1 MTKQNPILPEK
12 VAAWK
17 AAITKRRLQD
27 AAPKLLAALETILAN
42 GSMHDDGSFVVN
54 EGNGIEEAY
63 SAIAEAKG
71 N

>member
-1 MTKQNPILPEK
+1 MTKQNPILPEQ

-17 AAITKRRLQD
+17 TGMAKRRLKD

-63 SAIAEAKG
+63 VAIAKAKG
-71 N
+71 E